1 MTEEEKELMIRLDL
15 LMKERERLFKME
27 DRNRLEIQQL
37 YNQLE
42 QLDKNR
48 NYGR

>member
-37 YNQLE
+37 YNRLE
-42 QLDKNR
+42 QLDKNKS
-48 NYGR
+48 YGR

>member
-1 MTEEEKELMIRLDL
+1 
-15 LMKERERLFKME
+15 MKERERLFKME